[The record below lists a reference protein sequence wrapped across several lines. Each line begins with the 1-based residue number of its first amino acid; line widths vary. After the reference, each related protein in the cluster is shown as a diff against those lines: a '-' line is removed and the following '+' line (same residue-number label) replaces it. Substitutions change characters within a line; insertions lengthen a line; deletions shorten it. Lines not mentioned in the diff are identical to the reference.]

1 MKNQDDGTLS
11 LFDDFPPAFVPPAA
25 PAKKAPGKRK
35 AAELKVE
42 VSGTHAD
49 EVKPAPAA
57 PAVVTEAAAPA
68 SNALQK
74 IPASHEPEPSS
85 AESATTPN
93 DGVEITPTEPI
104 VDNSVNVE
112 KTLHLAGLVEPQR
125 RRNSPW
131 AKIDLAALQAA
142 AKVPHVMIVI
152 TRGEAGGAQSH
163 VRDLC
168 QTLQQ
173 RVKFTVVIGGPIEE
187 SVLGR
192 ELTELGIA
200 VCPMPDMLESLNPL
214 KLWPAVQQLTELI
227 HIHKPDLVHGHSAIG
242 GLVSRVAAHRAQ
254 VPAVYTVHGFGF
266 KSEVPLVRRTAAA
279 LAEHMMARWTTQ
291 MICVSKYERELALNL
306 AIDSDRVHVIP
317 NGIARLPA
325 PAVALDLNSEHDS
338 SVTANAN
345 ANAAKADVAAN
356 LPQASA
362 MPRLIMVARMKLPK
376 RHDLLLQ
383 ALAKVRNTLGFELP
397 VTLAGDGPLSET
409 LRAQAKELNLKN
421 ITWAG
426 DISHVSE
433 VLAQHEVFVLLSDH
447 EGMPITV
454 LEAMRAGLCVL
465 ASSLPGIREQIIPYQ
480 DGVLTANTPDAVA
493 EKLLQLVRDPHLRK
507 RLGRAAQQ
515 TFESAFAAEPMAE
528 RVLQVYRQCTQET
541 TASHAEQ
548 THNES
553 PSTHSAGLVSASV
566 RRRDALQRWALWG
579 VWMLL
584 PSLMAAQLFEDAGV
598 MTYQFGETLWWCVLP
613 YAIATHLLMRAS
625 NLPVAERSGVLWVST
640 TAPFVFTPLG
650 FALLQQPYSRAA
662 VVWAYAATT
671 LWLWWGYRR
680 HVKHRALRLVYL
692 DANVPAQLAACLS
705 PNTLDPQTVQLI
717 AWNPNHDNPL
727 PVCDGVV
734 LDRYVRTTDERTR
747 LLGELKMQ
755 HLRLYSVEA
764 VAELT
769 SGRKMLP
776 TAADSLWE
784 IDNDPS
790 YDRAKRLLDVATV
803 IALTPLWL
811 PLAACVALAVR
822 FDSKGP
828 ALYSQPR
835 VGRDGQVFTLW
846 KFRSMVHGL
855 QAPGVHFA
863 QADDPRITRV
873 GRLLR
878 RSRLDELPQLFNVLM
893 GHMSL
898 IGPRPEQTAFVRDF
912 AATIPSYPY
921 RHLVRPGLTGW
932 AQVQQGYADSA
943 DTTRIKL
950 SYDLYYVAHYSLAL
964 DLLIAAKTVKTVCTG
979 FGAR

>member
-11 LFDDFPPAFVPPAA
+11 LFDDFPPAFDPATLPPPAA
-25 PAKKAPGKRK
+25 TKKPRAKRK
-35 AAELKVE
+35 VAEPAAQTVATETVPHLADAAHETPANKEAASNSAELATDTSSDVYQ
-42 VSGTHAD
+42 
-49 EVKPAPAA
+49 AP
-57 PAVVTEAAAPA
+57 T
-68 SNALQK
+68 
-74 IPASHEPEPSS
+74 
-85 AESATTPN
+85 
-93 DGVEITPTEPI
+93 TEPV
-104 VDNSVNVE
+104 VDQGVHIE

-131 AKIDLAALQAA
+131 AKLDLAALQAA
-142 AKVPHVMIVI
+142 AQVPHVMIVI

-168 QTLQQ
+168 QALQA
-173 RVKFTVVIGGPIEE
+173 RVQFTVVIGGPVEE

-192 ELTELGIA
+192 ELTALGIT

-227 HIHKPDLVHGHSAIG
+227 HTHKPDLVHGHSAIG
-242 GLVSRVAAHRAQ
+242 GLVARVAAHRANI
-254 VPAVYTVHGFGF
+254 PAVYTVHGFGF
-266 KSEVPLVRRTAAA
+266 KPEVPLVRRTAAA
-279 LAEHMMARWTTQ
+279 LAERMMARWTTH
-291 MICVSKYERELALNL
+291 MICVSKYERDLAYDL
-306 AIDSDRVHVIP
+306 AIEHERVHVIP
-317 NGIARLPA
+317 NGIASLPKLEVA
-325 PAVALDLNSEHDS
+325 GTDGSTESSDETKQPAQQ
-338 SVTANAN
+338 
-345 ANAAKADVAAN
+345 AA
-356 LPQASA
+356 ST
-362 MPRLIMVARMKLPK
+362 PRLIMVARMKSPK

-397 VTLAGDGPLSET
+397 VTLAGDGPLSAE
-409 LRAQAKELNLKN
+409 LRAEAKTLNLKN

-426 DISHVSE
+426 DVSHVSE
-433 VLAQHEVFVLLSDH
+433 LLAQHEVFVLLSDH

-528 RVLQVYRQCTQET
+528 RVLQVYRQCTQEAT
-541 TASHAEQ
+541 ETKTLAQDDANTS
-548 THNES
+548 THN
-553 PSTHSAGLVSASV
+553 SAGLVSASV

-584 PSLMAAQLFEDAGV
+584 PSLMAAQLLEDAGV

-640 TAPFVFTPLG
+640 TAPFLFTPLG

-662 VVWAYAATT
+662 VAWAYAATT

-680 HVKHRALRLVYL
+680 HVKHRALRLVHL

-705 PNTLDPQTVQLI
+705 PNTLDPQAVQLI
-717 AWNPNHDNPL
+717 AWNPNSDTPL
-727 PVCDGVV
+727 PACDGVV
-734 LDRYVRTTDERTR
+734 LDRHVRSTDERTR

-790 YDRAKRLLDVATV
+790 YDRAKRLLDVITV
-803 IALTPLWL
+803 IAFAPLWL
-811 PLAACVALAVR
+811 PLAVCVALAVR
-822 FDSKGP
+822 LDSKGP

-863 QADDPRITRV
+863 QAEDPRITRV